1 MKNQKIIMERTKL
14 DDLIKEY
21 EGNQE
26 KLETL
31 RAGNEKLRSEIL
43 VELANI
49 GQTRYQSADRIVAS
63 VQDKEMIRY
72 TDKSKVVEI
81 LNALGM
87 KDFVTVEPDTIKLN
101 KELKANTT
109 LAATLNEC
117 YSAQKITA
125 LTVKPFKE

>member
-1 MKNQKIIMERTKL
+1 MKNQKIMERTRL

-26 KLETL
+26 KLEAL
-31 RAGNEKLRSEIL
+31 RVGNEKLRSEIL
-43 VELANI
+43 AELANI

-72 TDKSKVVEI
+72 TDKPRIVEI

-87 KDFVTVEPDTIKLN
+87 KDFVTVEPNTTKLN

>member
-1 MKNQKIIMERTKL
+1 MKNQKIMERTRL

-26 KLETL
+26 KLEVL
-31 RAGNEKLRSEIL
+31 RVGNEKLRSEIL
-43 VELANI
+43 AELANI
-49 GQTRYQSADRIVAS
+49 GQTKSQSADRIVAS

-72 TDKSKVVEI
+72 TDKSRIVEI

-87 KDFVTVEPDTIKLN
+87 KDFVTVEPDTTKLN

-117 YSAQKITA
+117 YNAQKITA
-125 LTVKPFKE
+125 LTVKPLKE

>member
-1 MKNQKIIMERTKL
+1 MKNQKIMERTRL

-31 RAGNEKLRSEIL
+31 RVGNEKLRSEIL
-43 VELANI
+43 AELANI

-87 KDFVTVEPDTIKLN
+87 KDFVTVEPDTTKLN
-101 KELKANTT
+101 KELKTNTT

-125 LTVKPFKE
+125 LTVKPFRE

>member
-1 MKNQKIIMERTKL
+1 MKNQKIMERTRL

-31 RAGNEKLRSEIL
+31 RVGNEKLRSEIL
-43 VELANI
+43 AELANI
-49 GQTRYQSADRIVAS
+49 GQTKYQSADRIVAS

-72 TDKSKVVEI
+72 TDKPRIVEI

-87 KDFVTVEPDTIKLN
+87 KDFVTVEPDTTKLN

-117 YSAQKITA
+117 YNAQKITA
-125 LTVKPFKE
+125 LTVKQLKE

>member
-1 MKNQKIIMERTKL
+1 MKNQKIMERTRL

-26 KLETL
+26 KLEIL
-31 RAGNEKLRSEIL
+31 RVGNEKLRSEIL
-43 VELANI
+43 AELANI
-49 GQTRYQSADRIVAS
+49 GQTKYQSADRIVAS

-72 TDKSKVVEI
+72 TDKPRIVEI

-87 KDFVTVEPDTIKLN
+87 KDFVTVEPDTTKLN

>member
-1 MKNQKIIMERTKL
+1 MKNQKIIMERTRL

-43 VELANI
+43 AELANI
-49 GQTRYQSADRIVAS
+49 SQTKYQSADRIVAS
-63 VQDKEMIRY
+63 VQDREMIRY
-72 TDKSKVVEI
+72 TDKPKIVEI
-81 LNALGM
+81 LNAFGM
-87 KDFVTVEPDTIKLN
+87 KDFVTVEPDTTKLN